1 MQQSKT
7 ELEAIIAK
15 RGAAYGDFRTQGII
29 AQELKDAVR
38 TLPGWERLEAH
49 QRESLEMIMH
59 KIARIMN
66 GDPNHRDSWV
76 DIAGYAQIVAD
87 RIVEWGD

>member
-7 ELEAIIAK
+7 ELEAIIAQ

-38 TLPGWERLEAH
+38 TLPNWEQLEAH
-49 QRESLEMIMH
+49 QRESMEMIMH

-87 RIVEWGD
+87 RIVERGD